1 MNTAAWRMMNNGKT
15 ESNEANAETEDPD
28 EECKYGPAKLAG
40 IERDRRGIGR
50 SKPRLRTNQE
60 DSKMNTGYTVKN
72 PGRGTGYRLPLN
84 NDKIRLQKTSYG
96 DAIYGELTDTIG
108 KMETIMKLENWKTM
122 LDTVP
127 VEEWPVYIEKS
138 RSADN

>member
-15 ESNEANAETEDPD
+15 ESNEEGSE
-28 EECKYGPAKLAG
+28 
-40 IERDRRGIGR
+40 
-50 SKPRLRTNQE
+50 
-60 DSKMNTGYTVKN
+60 MNTEYTVKN

-84 NDKIRLQKTSYG
+84 NDRIRLQKTSYG

-127 VEEWPVYIEKS
+127 VQEWPAYIEKS
-138 RSADN
+138 RSAHN

>member
-40 IERDRRGIGR
+40 IERDRRETGC
-50 SKPRLRTNQE
+50 SKPRFRKNQE
-60 DSKMNTGYTVKN
+60 GSEMNTEYTVKN

-108 KMETIMKLENWKTM
+108 KMETIMKLEN
-122 LDTVP
+122 
-127 VEEWPVYIEKS
+127 
-138 RSADN
+138 

>member
-1 MNTAAWRMMNNGKT
+1 MNNGKIKG
-15 ESNEANAETEDPD
+15 NKANQKTKDSD
-28 EECKYGPAKLAG
+28 EIEEHGPAKLAG

-127 VEEWPVYIEKS
+127 VKEWPVYIEKS

>member
-1 MNTAAWRMMNNGKT
+1 MNITVWRMNNGKIKNDKT
-15 ESNEANAETEDPD
+15 NQKTEDPD
-28 EECKYGPAKLAG
+28 EIEKHGSTKLAG
-40 IERDRRGIGR
+40 TERDDRGTGC
-50 SKPRLRTNQE
+50 SKPWLRKNQE

-72 PGRGTGYRLPLN
+72 PGRGTGYRLPLDH
-84 NDKIRLQKTSYG
+84 DKIRLQKTSYG
-96 DAIYGELTDTIG
+96 DAIYGELPDVVG
-108 KMETIMKLENWKTM
+108 KMEQIMKLENWKTM

>member
-1 MNTAAWRMMNNGKT
+1 MNITVWRMNNGKIKG
-15 ESNEANAETEDPD
+15 NKANQKTEDSD
-28 EECKYGPAKLAG
+28 EIEEHGAAKLAG
-40 IERDRRGIGR
+40 TERDREGIGC

-60 DSKMNTGYTVKN
+60 DSQMNTGYTVKN
-72 PGRGTGYRLPLN
+72 PGRGTGYRLPLD

-96 DAIYGELTDTIG
+96 NAIYGELTDTIG
-108 KMETIMKLENWKTM
+108 KMEEIMQLENWKTM

>member
-1 MNTAAWRMMNNGKT
+1 MNNGKT
-15 ESNEANAETEDPD
+15 ESNQANQKPEDSD
-28 EECKYGPAKLAG
+28 EIEEHGATKLAG
-40 IERDRRGIGR
+40 TERDREGISY

-127 VEEWPVYIEKS
+127 VQEWPAYIEKS
-138 RSADN
+138 RSAHN

>member
-1 MNTAAWRMMNNGKT
+1 
-15 ESNEANAETEDPD
+15 
-28 EECKYGPAKLAG
+28 
-40 IERDRRGIGR
+40 
-50 SKPRLRTNQE
+50 
-60 DSKMNTGYTVKN
+60 MNTGYTVKN

-127 VEEWPVYIEKS
+127 VKEWPAYIEK
-138 RSADN
+138 ADQRTTDRLSHPVRIYISQI

>member
-1 MNTAAWRMMNNGKT
+1 MNT
-15 ESNEANAETEDPD
+15 E
-28 EECKYGPAKLAG
+28 
-40 IERDRRGIGR
+40 
-50 SKPRLRTNQE
+50 
-60 DSKMNTGYTVKN
+60 YTVKN

-84 NDKIRLQKTSYG
+84 NNKIRIQKTSYG

-127 VEEWPVYIEKS
+127 VQEWPAYIEKS
-138 RSADN
+138 RSAHN

>member
-1 MNTAAWRMMNNGKT
+1 MNTTVWRMNNGKIKG
-15 ESNEANAETEDPD
+15 NKANQKTEDSD
-28 EECKYGPAKLAG
+28 EIEEHGSAKLAG
-40 IERDRRGIGR
+40 IERDRRGIGC
-50 SKPRLRTNQE
+50 SKPRLRKNQE
-60 DSKMNTGYTVKN
+60 GSEMNTEYTVKN

-96 DAIYGELTDTIG
+96 DAIYGELPDVIG
-108 KMETIMKLENWKTM
+108 KMETIMQFENWKTM

-127 VEEWPVYIEKS
+127 VKEWPAYIEKS